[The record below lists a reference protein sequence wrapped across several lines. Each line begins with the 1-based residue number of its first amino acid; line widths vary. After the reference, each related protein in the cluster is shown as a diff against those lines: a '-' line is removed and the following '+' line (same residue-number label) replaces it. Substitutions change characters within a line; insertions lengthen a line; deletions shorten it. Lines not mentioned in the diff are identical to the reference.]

1 MKNRD
6 FEQFMEKL
14 MEFNVE
20 AVRFNEA
27 LASIIPEGDDETLP
41 ANAPAGE
48 TEKSNTV
55 AVYVTK
61 EASSEITDKEI
72 EALKRCARAK
82 GLTVR
87 TIDEN
92 DEENQS

>member
-1 MKNRD
+1 MNKKHPLI
-6 FEQFMEKL
+6 EKL
-14 MEFNVE
+14 KELE
-20 AVRFNEA
+20 ANLTGFREG
-27 LASIIPEGDDETLP
+27 LESTPEGDDKTSP

-55 AVYVTK
+55 AVYVTN

-82 GLTVR
+82 GLTVKA
-87 TIDEN
+87 IDKN
-92 DEENQS
+92 DEENES